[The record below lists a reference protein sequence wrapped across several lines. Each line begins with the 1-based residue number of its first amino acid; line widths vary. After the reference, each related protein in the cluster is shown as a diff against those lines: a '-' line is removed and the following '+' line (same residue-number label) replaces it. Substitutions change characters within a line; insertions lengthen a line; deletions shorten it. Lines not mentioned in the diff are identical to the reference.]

1 MDHSL
6 LLQFVIHSPLVGY
19 LVQCQISGF
28 QLTPNLWFQMRV
40 AFDHCFCRKLMLV
53 TIFFYATFV
62 LQLIFKLLV
71 GSLEE
76 DLWEDPGSWAHIPA

>member
-1 MDHSL
+1 MS
-6 LLQFVIHSPLVGY
+6 V
-19 LVQCQISGF
+19 
-28 QLTPNLWFQMRV
+28 T
-40 AFDHCFCRKLMLV
+40 FDRFCRKLMLV

-76 DLWEDPGSWAHIPA
+76 DLWEDPGSWATFQPN